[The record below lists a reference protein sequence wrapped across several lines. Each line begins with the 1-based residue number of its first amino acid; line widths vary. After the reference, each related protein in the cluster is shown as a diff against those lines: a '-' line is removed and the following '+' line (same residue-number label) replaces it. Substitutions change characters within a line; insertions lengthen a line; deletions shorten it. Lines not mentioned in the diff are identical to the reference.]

1 MKAQAIRK
9 HMKDLGYNFAPRP
22 KEFVFYPQSGLKV
35 VAVFFNTYIYI
46 MLIYVY
52 NMQICI
58 SVGIRYVYI
67 YMNILELRMCFISR
81 QHLPWLFAS
90 WPT

>member
-35 VAVFFNTYIYI
+35 VAVFFNTY

-67 YMNILELRMCFISR
+67 YIYEHIG
-81 QHLPWLFAS
+81 
-90 WPT
+90 T

>member
-35 VAVFFNTYIYI
+35 VAVFLIHICLYMYIICKFVYLWALDMYIYI
-46 MLIYVY
+46 YEHI
-52 NMQICI
+52 
-58 SVGIRYVYI
+58 G
-67 YMNILELRMCFISR
+67 
-81 QHLPWLFAS
+81 
-90 WPT
+90 T

>member
-35 VAVFFNTYIYI
+35 VAVFLIHIYI

-67 YMNILELRMCFISR
+67 YIYEHIG
-81 QHLPWLFAS
+81 
-90 WPT
+90 T